1 MRPNVLLV
9 FNTRLEECVL
19 MLRGIGK
26 YERTHRAWH
35 AFIDD
40 EARAENDDQWL
51 RSQKWD
57 GVISRHTSP
66 KLASVCKALGIPL
79 VDMHDCEP
87 FPGVPKLRPD
97 NTAIGHLGAEHFL
110 ERGFF
115 HLGFS
120 GFGNCD
126 WSRKRRDGFVES
138 AKLAGHTVS
147 IHDVDYPGNLTPF
160 WDEGQLQVI
169 SKWMQSLPK
178 PVGIMACNDLRALQ
192 VIGAAHSCN
201 YMVPEEVAVLGANNE
216 AIRCELSYP
225 PLSSIEGNSLHAGYL
240 AAEALSC
247 LMDGIQPSAM
257 ESQIEPLG
265 VVTRHSTDVLAITN
279 RSVAAALSFIRENAA
294 KGISVDDVLK
304 RASMSRSQLEK
315 KFRQFIGRSPQA
327 EIRRVQVARIQRLL
341 IETDYPLKKIAELAG
356 FEHVEYLSV
365 VFKRITGQS
374 PGSYRR
380 KMQTQDL

>member
-1 MRPNVLLV
+1 MRPHVLLV
-9 FNTRLEECVL
+9 FNTRLEECVF

-40 EARAENDDQWL
+40 EARAETDEQWL
-51 RSQKWD
+51 RSKKWD

-66 KLASVCKALGIPL
+66 KLAANCRKLGIPL
-79 VDMHDCEP
+79 VDLHDVGV
-87 FPGVPKLRPD
+87 FAGVPKLRPD
-97 NTAIGHLGAEHFL
+97 NVAIGHLGAEHFL

-120 GFGNCD
+120 GFGNCE
-126 WSRKRRDGFVES
+126 WSRRRRDGFLES
-138 AKLAGHTVS
+138 ARLAGHEVS
-147 IHDVDYPGNLTPF
+147 VLDVDYPGDLTPF
-160 WDEGQLQVI
+160 WDENQTEAIGR
-169 SKWMQSLPK
+169 WMQSLPK
-178 PVGIMACNDLRALQ
+178 PIGIMACNDMRALQ
-192 VIGAAHSCN
+192 VIGAAQSLD
-201 YMVPEEVAVLGANNE
+201 YLVPEEVAVLGANNE
-216 AIRCELSYP
+216 SIRCELAYP
-225 PLSSIEGNSLHAGYL
+225 PLSSVESNGVHAGYL
-240 AAEALSC
+240 AAETLDALMS
-247 LMDGIQPSAM
+247 GRQPASM
-257 ESQIEPLG
+257 EATVEPLG
-265 VVTRHSTDVLAITN
+265 VVARHSTDVLAITN
-279 RSVAAALSFIRENAA
+279 RSVATALSFIRENAA
-294 KGISVDDVLK
+294 RGITVDDVLK
-304 RASMSRSQLEK
+304 KAAMSRSQLEK